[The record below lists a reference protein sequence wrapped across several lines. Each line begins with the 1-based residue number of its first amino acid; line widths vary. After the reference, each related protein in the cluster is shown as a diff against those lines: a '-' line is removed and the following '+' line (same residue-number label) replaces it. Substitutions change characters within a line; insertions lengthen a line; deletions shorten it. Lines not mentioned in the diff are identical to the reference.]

1 MNRILISAMMAAMAL
16 SSSCDNN
23 RQSRTDTGS
32 PKRGP
37 KKVLILSSS
46 PRKGGNSD
54 LLCDKFMEG
63 ALAAGHEVEKIFLN
77 DLTIRFLLTN
87 DDYEDR
93 TGVTP
98 VDDAPEVVD
107 KMIKADVI
115 VMATPIYY
123 YNMSGMMKTM
133 MERTFE
139 REKELTYKDF
149 YFIMT
154 AGDPEREA
162 MECAVLG
169 FRNFLRATPT
179 SKEKG
184 MIFGNDVSN
193 AGDVVGK
200 PVMQEAYEMGRNV

>member
-1 MNRILISAMMAAMAL
+1 MKKYLFLAIMTAL
-16 SSSCDNN
+16 SLLYSCDNTP
-23 RQSRTDTGS
+23 QSQKGAGS
-32 PKRGP
+32 PKEGN

-63 ALAAGHEVEKIFLN
+63 ALSAGHDVEKVFLN

-107 KMIKADVI
+107 KMIQADVI

-133 MERTFE
+133 IERTFE
-139 REKELTYKDF
+139 REKELEYKDF

-154 AGDPEREA
+154 SGDPERKA
-162 MECAVLG
+162 MDCAVLG
-169 FRNFLRATPT
+169 FRNFLLATPT

-184 MIFGNDVSN
+184 IIYGTDVSN
-193 AGDVVGK
+193 AGDVKDK
-200 PVMQEAYEMGRNV
+200 PVMQEAYEMGRHI

>member
-1 MNRILISAMMAAMAL
+1 MATAVLIT
-16 SSSCDNN
+16 SCDNTP
-23 RQSRTDTGS
+23 QSQTATGS
-32 PKRGP
+32 PKEGT

-46 PRKGGNSD
+46 PRRGGNSD

-63 ALAAGHEVEKIFLN
+63 ALAAGHEVEKVFLN
-77 DLTIRFLLTN
+77 DLNIRFLLTN

-98 VDDAPEVVD
+98 VDDAPAVVD
-107 KMIKADVI
+107 KMINADVI

-154 AGDPEREA
+154 AGDPERSA
-162 MECAVLG
+162 MDCAVLG

-184 MIFGNDVSN
+184 MIFGNDVSS

-200 PVMQEAYEMGRNV
+200 PVMQEAYEMGRSI

>member
-1 MNRILISAMMAAMAL
+1 MATAVLIT
-16 SSSCDNN
+16 SCDNN
-23 RQSRTDTGS
+23 PQNQTATGS
-32 PKRGP
+32 PKEGT

-46 PRKGGNSD
+46 PRRGGNSD

-63 ALAAGHEVEKIFLN
+63 ALAAGHEVEKVFLN
-77 DLTIRFLLTN
+77 DLNIRFLLTN

-98 VDDAPEVVD
+98 VDDAPAVVD
-107 KMIKADVI
+107 KMINADVI

-154 AGDPEREA
+154 AGDPECSA
-162 MECAVLG
+162 MDCAVLG

-184 MIFGNDVSN
+184 MIFGNDVSS

-200 PVMQEAYEMGRNV
+200 PVMQEAYEMGRSI